1 MTTLYLLRHGQ
12 SEWNILHKV
21 QGQEDTVL
29 TEKGV
34 KQAQMAAERLK
45 DEGIDIIYSSDLKR
59 AYNTAEIVG
68 NELGINVN
76 KLESIREVHFGVWQG
91 LDLDTIKRDYSD
103 DYKLWRTEPH
113 NLNIKDAENLH
124 TLKERVL
131 KDVQTLVSE
140 NPGKKILLVSHGAA
154 IKALILGILD
164 IDMSKYNKLTIG
176 NVGLSIIEFREFSPV
191 IKVLNDTSHVKED
204 LVW

>member
-12 SEWNILHKV
+12 SEWNVLHKV
-21 QGQEDTVL
+21 QGQEDTAL
-29 TEKGV
+29 TERGIE
-34 KQAQMAAERLK
+34 QAGMAAERLK
-45 DEGIDIIYSSDLKR
+45 DEKIDIIYSSDLRR
-59 AYNTAEIVG
+59 AYDTAEIVG
-68 NELGINVN
+68 NKLNLDVN

-91 LDLDTIKRDYSD
+91 LDLDTIKKEHGD

-124 TLKERVL
+124 TLRDRVL
-131 KDVQTLVSE
+131 KDIQNLVSE

-164 IDMSKYNKLTIG
+164 IDISKYNKLTVG
-176 NVGLSIIEFREFSPV
+176 NVGLSIIEYREFSPV
-191 IKVLNDTSHVKED
+191 IKVLNDTNHVKED